1 MNDAG
6 GPTDPDTVLRVIAI
20 KGFAPVDGVADAVLS
35 TPGAVQPVIDDLV
48 AKGWVESS
56 AGALK
61 LTESGRRR
69 SEETLEKERAA
80 WGAENATAALDAFLD
95 IDHRVKDVVTA
106 WQMRDAQT
114 PNDHT
119 DPDYDAGV
127 LERLGAVHQ
136 DAVAWLAPIK
146 PTVTR
151 FRDYDARLARALEA
165 ATDGDGRYVAS
176 PRVDSYHGIWFEL
189 HEDLIQLA
197 GRSRE
202 EEAAAGRA

>member
-1 MNDAG
+1 GDVFEGAVGGATEIAPEAATLLAWARTSRIDVASSASGAEAVMNDAG

-80 WGAENATAALDAFLD
+80 W
-95 IDHRVKDVVTA
+95 
-106 WQMRDAQT
+106 
-114 PNDHT
+114 
-119 DPDYDAGV
+119 
-127 LERLGAVHQ
+127 
-136 DAVAWLAPIK
+136 
-146 PTVTR
+146 
-151 FRDYDARLARALEA
+151 
-165 ATDGDGRYVAS
+165 
-176 PRVDSYHGIWFEL
+176 
-189 HEDLIQLA
+189 
-197 GRSRE
+197 
-202 EEAAAGRA
+202 